1 MKFKDFANSI
11 SHDKKPLLDSDEKA
25 EKLYN
30 GFLMNRYY
38 SFFVD
43 TIFHSNEMNRYWEL
57 DKKMQFDFMRLGIRK
72 KKRYTDWIKKHND
85 EEIELVKMAFGYNEA
100 KALEVLNIL
109 GPQDLEKI
117 RAYLNTGGT
126 KN

>member
-30 GFLMNRYY
+30 GFL
-38 SFFVD
+38 
-43 TIFHSNEMNRYWEL
+43 MNRYWEL